1 MSYTAITTEGG
12 LLPADMLDQ
21 LASGDVAGQRAE
33 DFGLERNRRV
43 SDEIA
48 TVWADAR
55 SLWAIFQNRLKTAG
69 TSQTSVTRRS
79 WIEPLLAMLGY
90 DDLEA
95 VRQAEIVDTRSYA
108 ISHRA
113 GAAETG
119 VPVHIEGVQ
128 TELDRRAPS
137 GRPRLSPHA
146 LMQEFLNATDHVW
159 GIITNGA
166 QLRLLRDSAQVA
178 RPRYV
183 EFDLNAMFA
192 GEQFSEFALMY
203 RLLHRTRLPRSSA
216 MAAEAWIEHY
226 HQQAIASGGRV
237 RDGLRDGV
245 ETALKALG
253 DGLVQHPHNN
263 ELRRNLDN
271 GSLTPLMFY
280 RQLLK
285 LVYRLLF
292 LMVAEERG
300 LITVAADE
308 DDALHP
314 LHYRAQADARLQ
326 IYRDHYSVSRLR
338 RMAEI
343 HGVGRAPYDD
353 VWLGLQTTFRLLEGS
368 DEHGAQLLGLSPLNG
383 DLFGN
388 HAMSDFNACQIRNH
402 AVLKAIAA
410 LSVYYDSVNR
420 VKRRVN
426 YAALDVEEL
435 GSVYESLLDYR
446 PVITTLSNGQRS
458 FDLVTG
464 TERKTTGS
472 YYTRPELVQE
482 LIKSALE
489 PVMDERLQQARNPAQ
504 REQALLSIT
513 VCDPACG
520 SGHFLLAAARRLA
533 RELAKI
539 RSGEEQPT
547 PRDFRHAVRDV
558 IRQCIYGVDFNPLAV
573 DLCKLALWIE
583 SHNAGTPLS
592 FLDHHIRHGNSLVG
606 ASRAL
611 VEQGIPDDA
620 FKPVTGDDKAIAA
633 FIKKR
638 NKQEREAWQHGAIQD
653 SLFDQTLDRAYT
665 ALVRDFRAIEQM
677 PDNNVSA
684 IHAKEQRF
692 HDMRAANQRDFG
704 WFDLWTAAFFSPLT
718 ASTAP
723 LVPTTKSLLDYRQ
736 KTTPLDPQMLAHA
749 NALSQQ
755 IHAFHWELEFPSV
768 FDNGG
773 FDVVLGNPP
782 WERIKLQEQEH
793 WVDVPEIRDALNK
806 AAREKLLKQW
816 QTSTDPAKRD
826 RYAEFERAKYTAEA
840 TSRFIRASQRYP
852 LTAVGDVNTYALFA
866 ELDRTLINPT
876 GRTGFIVPTGIAT
889 DETYKDF
896 FGHIVSE
903 KQLATVY
910 DFINT
915 ESLFSDVDNNMHF
928 SLITLCGTDKKIEKP
943 EVVAFASNILHLI
956 DPRRRFITT
965 NDDLAKFNPNTK
977 NMLVVKTVKDY
988 ELVNKIHQKIPIL
1001 DNQVTGIN
1009 TWNVSFASMIHMA
1022 NKSNYFNTKEDLLKR
1037 GFEIEGNIFIKD
1049 ESRYLP
1055 LYEGKMFWQY
1065 DHRFSSAL
1073 QGTTGLQLRGSSDHS
1088 SISDHFDPY
1097 YVPLPRYWIDENIL
1111 NSIGMQYSWTVG
1123 FRKIGGAVSNVRTSS
1138 FTILPQSAGG
1148 DSILMLKVDRSIS
1161 AICLVAIF
1169 NSLVLDYVLR
1179 NKISGINLGFY
1190 VMRQLPVLPPEAFS
1204 DDDIAYI
1211 VPRVLELVYTAWDM
1225 KSFAKDVWND
1235 INQNIQAD
1243 ILLYN
1248 QQCNRNADP
1257 FLFMPAK
1264 DFLLPPFRW
1273 DEERRAVLRA
1283 ELDARI
1289 ARLYGLTRDE
1299 LRYILDPADVYGDD
1313 FPGETFRV
1321 LKEKERK
1328 LYGEYRTQRLVLQAW
1343 DAGE

>member
-446 PVITTLSNGQRS
+446 PVITTLSNGQRL

-489 PVMDERLQQARNPAQ
+489 PVMAQRLGNLKQPAQ

-633 FIKKR
+633 LIKKR

-782 WERIKLQEQEH
+782 WEMLQLDPQEFF
-793 WVDVPEIRDALNK
+793 VGKDQAVVMAQNM
-806 AAREKLLKQW
+806 AARNKLIDTL
-816 QTSTDPAKRD
+816 QTKNPD
-826 RYAEFERAKYTAEA
+826 
-840 TSRFIRASQRYP
+840 
-852 LTAVGDVNTYALFA
+852 LFA
-866 ELDRTLINPT
+866 EYQTAKHLMDSTQRFVHESGKFPLTSYGRINLMALFSELARHAINPR
-876 GRTGFIVPTGIAT
+876 GRVGIIVPTGIAT
-889 DETYKDF
+889 DSFNQYF
-896 FGHIVSE
+896 FADLVKKNELIS
-903 KQLATVY
+903 LY
-910 DFINT
+910 DFENR
-915 ESLFSDVDNNMHF
+915 EKLFAEVLSLMKF
-928 SLITLCGTDKKIEKP
+928 SLITIGGTN
-943 EVVAFASNILHLI
+943 EVTNFVFFATNILHIYDQMRRLI
-956 DPRRRFITT
+956 ITSE
-965 NDDLAKFNPNTK
+965 DIALMNPNTLTCPVFRT
-977 NMLVVKTVKDY
+977 NADA
-988 ELVNKIHQKIPIL
+988 ELTKKIYRRVPVL
-1001 DNQVTGIN
+1001 DNERTGRNPWNISFMLMFMMN
-1009 TWNVSFASMIHMA
+1009 TDSYRFKNEPAADRV
-1022 NKSNYFNTKEDLLKR
+1022 
-1037 GFEIEGNIFIKD
+1037 
-1049 ESRYLP
+1049 P
-1055 LYEGKMFWQY
+1055 LYEAKMLHQFTHRWASY
-1065 DHRFSSAL
+1065 DGGETRNLTMDELQDPDFSV
-1073 QGTTGLQLRGSSDHS
+1073 T
-1088 SISDHFDPY
+1088 
-1097 YVPLPRYWIDENIL
+1097 PRYWMERSDVEERLKNRWDRQWL
-1111 NSIGMQYSWTVG
+1111 LG
-1123 FRKIGGAVSNVRTSS
+1123 FRDIARSTDERT
-1138 FTILPQSAGG
+1138 
-1148 DSILMLKVDRSIS
+1148 
-1161 AICLVAIF
+1161 AIF
-1169 NSLVLDYVLR
+1169 SFLPRVGAGNTLPFMFSKRSTLEICCLLATMNSLTLDYVTRQKVGGTHLTF
-1179 NKISGINLGFY
+1179 NYL
-1190 VMRQLPVLPPEAFS
+1190 RQLPVLPPEAFS

>member
-216 MAAEAWIEHY
+216 MAADAWIEHY

-245 ETALKALG
+245 ETALKVLG

-446 PVITTLSNGQRS
+446 PVITTLSNGQRH

-782 WERIKLQEQEH
+782 WEMLQLEEQQFFAE
-793 WVDVPEIRDALNK
+793 RDLAIATAPNK
-806 AAREKLLKQW
+806 AARQKLIDQLPKTNPTLYQDF
-816 QTSTDPAKRD
+816 QQSLYN
-826 RYAEFERAKYTAEA
+826 YAAAN
-840 TSRFIRASQRYP
+840 RFMRESKRYP
-852 LTAVGDVNTYALFA
+852 LTTSGKLNTYALFA

-889 DETYKDF
+889 DDSTKAF
-896 FGHIVSE
+896 FGDLNRTQQLVS
-903 KQLATVY
+903 LY
-910 DFINT
+910 DFENR
-915 ESLFSDVDNNMHF
+915 EKLFAEVDSRMKF
-928 SLITLCGTDKKIEKP
+928 SLLTVGKTTEP
-943 EVVAFASNILHLI
+943 TTFVFFATNPQHL
-956 DPRRRFITT
+956 
-965 NDDLAKFNPNTK
+965 NDDQRRYRLSAQELALINPNTLTSPVFRT
-977 NMLVVKTVKDY
+977 NADA
-988 ELVNKIHQKIPIL
+988 ELTKKIYNQVPVL
-1001 DNQVTGIN
+1001 DNEKTGKNPWGI
-1009 TWNVSFASMIHMA
+1009 TFRQGL
-1022 NKSNYFNTKEDLLKR
+1022 FNMSSDSHLFKNQPAADR
-1037 GFEIEGNIFIKD
+1037 V
-1049 ESRYLP
+1049 P
-1055 LYEGKMFWQY
+1055 LYEAKMLHQFT
-1065 DHRFSSAL
+1065 HRWATYEGNETRDLTMDELQDTKFSV
-1073 QGTTGLQLRGSSDHS
+1073 T
-1088 SISDHFDPY
+1088 
-1097 YVPLPRYWIDENIL
+1097 PRYWMERSDVEERLKNRWDRQWL
-1111 NSIGMQYSWTVG
+1111 LG
-1123 FRKIGGAVSNVRTSS
+1123 FRDITNATNERT
-1138 FTILPQSAGG
+1138 
-1148 DSILMLKVDRSIS
+1148 
-1161 AICLVAIF
+1161 AIF
-1169 NSLVLDYVLR
+1169 SFLPRVAVG
-1179 NKISGINLGFY
+1179 NKIPLMFPDQNVPLHCCLLATFNSVVFDFVVRQKMGGTTLNFFI
-1190 VMRQLPVLPPEAFS
+1190 VKQLPVLPPEAFS

>member
-446 PVITTLSNGQRS
+446 PVISTHSNGQRS

-489 PVMDERLQQARNPAQ
+489 PVMAQRLGNLKQPAQ

-889 DETYKDF
+889 DDSTKAF
-896 FGHIVSE
+896 FGDLNRTQQLVS
-903 KQLATVY
+903 LY
-910 DFINT
+910 DFENR
-915 ESLFSDVDNNMHF
+915 EKLFAEVDSRMKF
-928 SLITLCGTDKKIEKP
+928 SLLTVGKTTEP
-943 EVVAFASNILHLI
+943 TTFVFFATNPQHL
-956 DPRRRFITT
+956 
-965 NDDLAKFNPNTK
+965 NDDQRRYSLSAQELALINPNTLTSPVFRTKADAELTKKIYRRVPVLENERTGK
-977 NMLVVKTVKDY
+977 N
-988 ELVNKIHQKIPIL
+988 PW
-1001 DNQVTGIN
+1001 G
-1009 TWNVSFASMIHMA
+1009 VSFMTMFHM
-1022 NKSNYFNTKEDLLKR
+1022 SNDSHLFKNEPAADR
-1037 GFEIEGNIFIKD
+1037 V
-1049 ESRYLP
+1049 P
-1055 LYEGKMFWQY
+1055 LYEAKMLHQFTHRWATY
-1065 DHRFSSAL
+1065 DGNETRDLTMDELQDPKFSV
-1073 QGTTGLQLRGSSDHS
+1073 T
-1088 SISDHFDPY
+1088 
-1097 YVPLPRYWIDENIL
+1097 PRYWMEQSDVEERLKNRWDRQWLLGFRRVARTNDERTSIFSILPITAAGDSVFLMMTDNTMKSDLVTCLLATL
-1111 NSIGMQYSWTVG
+1111 NSMVFDFVVRQKVG
-1123 FRKIGGAVSNVRTSS
+1123 GVN
-1138 FTILPQSAGG
+1138 
-1148 DSILMLKVDRSIS
+1148 
-1161 AICLVAIF
+1161 F
-1169 NSLVLDYVLR
+1169 NFFIV
-1179 NKISGINLGFY
+1179 K
-1190 VMRQLPVLPPEAFS
+1190 QLPVLPPEAFS

-1225 KSFAKDVWND
+1225 QPFAEDVWND

-1248 QQCNRNADP
+1248 QQCNRNAD
-1257 FLFMPAK
+1257 
-1264 DFLLPPFRW
+1264 
-1273 DEERRAVLRA
+1273 
-1283 ELDARI
+1283 
-1289 ARLYGLTRDE
+1289 
-1299 LRYILDPADVYGDD
+1299 
-1313 FPGETFRV
+1313 
-1321 LKEKERK
+1321 
-1328 LYGEYRTQRLVLQAW
+1328 
-1343 DAGE
+1343 